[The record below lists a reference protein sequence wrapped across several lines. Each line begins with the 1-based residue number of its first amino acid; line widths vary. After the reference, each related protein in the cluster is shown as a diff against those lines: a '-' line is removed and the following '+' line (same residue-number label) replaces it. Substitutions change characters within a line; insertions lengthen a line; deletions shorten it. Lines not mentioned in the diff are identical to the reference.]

1 VPESFEAVRNLGGG
15 SVSICFLPYAGIKGL
30 VESGFGYSIL
40 PQHALLGR
48 NRFFQTYRIAGH
60 RLTRSLALA
69 MVRTDY
75 PHKLRQAV
83 ADFLQRLLYHPG
95 LGCRAQL
102 GNFTQPGWSTFRSC
116 HGTGGSRRAGSF
128 DA

>member
-1 VPESFEAVRNLGGG
+1 MPESFEAVRNLGGG
-15 SVSICFLPYAGIKGL
+15 SVSICFLSYAGIKGL

-40 PQHALLGR
+40 PQHALHGR

-75 PHKLRQAV
+75 PRTLTQAV
-83 ADFLQRLLYHPG
+83 ADFLQKLLT
-95 LGCRAQL
+95 
-102 GNFTQPGWSTFRSC
+102 TQ
-116 HGTGGSRRAGSF
+116 A
-128 DA
+128 

>member
-30 VESGFGYSIL
+30 VQSGFGYSIL

-75 PHKLRQAV
+75 PRKLTQAV
-83 ADFLQRLLYHPG
+83 AAFLQKLLPPRPWMSGAARELQAARWVHFSKLP
-95 LGCRAQL
+95 R
-102 GNFTQPGWSTFRSC
+102 NRRFT
-116 HGTGGSRRAGSF
+116 SRWII
-128 DA
+128 